1 MRCQC
6 AIQRSGKYRHVN
18 SQNGEEQIV
27 PEVIESWAAY
37 IGRLSEILFQMTGG
51 LRSGL
56 GYKGLAKLD
65 LLCTQAQFA

>member
-6 AIQRSGKYRHVN
+6 AIQRSRNYRHVN
-18 SQNGEEQIV
+18 SQNGEEQII

-37 IGRLSEILFQMTGG
+37 KGRLSEFLFQVIGG

-56 GYKGLAKLD
+56 GYKGLAKLA
-65 LLCTQAQFA
+65 LL